1 MDQIGQNLPGGTAA
15 LARGTGEPEASG
27 PDKWEVLADLVT
39 AAPGLGLRPA
49 TLSVL
54 RALLT
59 FLPTRA
65 LPHGPAAI
73 VFPSNRTL
81 SARLEGMPEATLRRH
96 LARLVEA
103 GLILRR
109 DSPNGKRFAR
119 RTGGRI
125 AAAFGFDTGPL
136 RAWSPRIAELA
147 SEAREESERCAMLRD
162 EIRSLRDRLND
173 ATEDEGV
180 AAELQEVRRALKRRP
195 DIEAL
200 TALHRRL
207 IDLDRLRTATGEPP
221 RPAGMIAAAA
231 RNERHH
237 QRTDPYDSLAERSPA
252 RCAKANPVPVLRLP
266 RALQDA
272 LEEMVPGASRS
283 WRETEVAAHRL
294 APLIGVEPRLWQSAL
309 RDMGST
315 RAVTALL
322 CILRR
327 GTAIRS
333 PGAYMRTIATAARA
347 GRLRMDRLL
356 ASACP
361 VLSADNRHIEA
372 TRLVS

>member
-15 LARGTGEPEASG
+15 LACGTGDAEASG

-65 LPHGPAAI
+65 LPDGPAAI

-136 RAWSPRIAELA
+136 RVWSPRIAELA

-162 EIRSLRDRLND
+162 EIRSLRDNLN
-173 ATEDEGV
+173 AMTEGEEV
-180 AAELQEVRRALKRRP
+180 AAALREVRLALKRRP
-195 DIEAL
+195 DIDAL
-200 TALHRRL
+200 TALRRRL
-207 IDLDRLRTATGEPP
+207 VDLDTLRTASGEPP
-221 RPAGMIAAAA
+221 HPAEMIAAAA

-237 QRTDPYDSLAERSPA
+237 QSTNPYNSMSDRPPA
-252 RCAKANPVPVLRLP
+252 RCAETTSEPTLRLP
-266 RALQDA
+266 GALQDV

-283 WRETEVAAHRL
+283 WRETEIAAHRL

-309 RDMGST
+309 RDMGSV

-322 CILRR
+322 CILNR

-333 PGAYMRTIATAARA
+333 PGAYMRTIAAAARA

-356 ASACP
+356 ASARP
-361 VLSADNRHIEA
+361 VLSADNRHVEA
-372 TRLVS
+372 ARIVS